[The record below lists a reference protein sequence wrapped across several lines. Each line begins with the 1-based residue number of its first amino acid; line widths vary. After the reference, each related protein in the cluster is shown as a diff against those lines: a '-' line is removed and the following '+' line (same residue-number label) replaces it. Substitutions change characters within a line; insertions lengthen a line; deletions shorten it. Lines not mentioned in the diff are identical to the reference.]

1 MSMNAKAAHTVEHA
15 FIGSLQKIL
24 NRTLSVRKVEHK
36 DSYNVAFISASE
48 IQLDLEKI
56 SKAQKE
62 VNRLILEGRK
72 ILHHSFSSLNEAKMK
87 LPNLRANEARLADA
101 EKITV
106 VEIENH
112 DVAACSMEHVNN
124 LSECIFFL
132 VTSLSKNASDYEI
145 KFMVGKNA
153 MDEAVNA
160 IEKINMICD
169 QIDANYNTV
178 EATIR
183 RLYTEREQ
191 YYGQLKKITNKMLN
205 EIPIQYFEKNN
216 VTVMEGFKNTGINIF
231 YAKGANITDDTLMLK
246 ELNANGGNISTD
258 RKSPQELIDEA
269 VSTAGKADVIVAVL
283 GESQGMS
290 GEAASRSEIG
300 LPESQENL
308 LKALVKTGKPV
319 VLVLMNGR
327 PLTLDWENRNVTA
340 M

>member
-1 MSMNAKAAHTVEHA
+1 MNTKAAHTAEHA

-24 NRTLSVRKVEHK
+24 NKTLNVRKVEHN
-36 DSYNVAFISASE
+36 DSYNVAFINASE
-48 IQLDLEKI
+48 IQLDFENV
-56 SKAQKE
+56 SMAQKE

-72 ILHHSFSSLNEAKMK
+72 ILHHSFPSLNEAKMK

-101 EKITV
+101 DKITV

-132 VTSLSKNASDYEI
+132 VTSLSKDGSDYEI

-183 RLYTEREQ
+183 RLYAEREQ

-205 EIPIQYFEKNN
+205 DIPIQHFEKNN
-216 VTVMEGFKNTGINIF
+216 IALISSILNNANWRIIQNFAGEKILEPRTIIILINIDE
-231 YAKGANITDDTLMLK
+231 GDTANLIF
-246 ELNANGGNISTD
+246 ARSTD
-258 RKSPQELIDEA
+258 VDLDCVKIFQNLRKNQ
-269 VSTAGKADVIVAVL
+269 
-283 GESQGMS
+283 
-290 GEAASRSEIG
+290 EIG
-300 LPESQENL
+300 LGG
-308 LKALVKTGKPV
+308 GKPNFV
-319 VLVLMNGR
+319 NAKIVKPMSDKVLQA
-327 PLTLDWENRNVTA
+327 LTEESLKLLSS
-340 M
+340 

>member
-56 SKAQKE
+56 SMAQNE

-72 ILHHSFSSLNEAKMK
+72 ILHHSFPSLNEAKMK

-132 VTSLSKNASDYEI
+132 VTGLSKNGSNFEI

-178 EATIR
+178 EATTR
-183 RLYTEREQ
+183 RVYNEREQ

-205 EIPIQYFEKNN
+205 EIPIQHVEKNTI
-216 VTVMEGFKNTGINIF
+216 TVISSIL
-231 YAKGANITDDTLMLK
+231 D
-246 ELNANGGNISTD
+246 NANWRIIQNFAGEKILEPRTIIILINMDDSDMANLIFARSAD
-258 RKSPQELIDEA
+258 VDLDCVKIFQNLIKNQEL
-269 VSTAGKADVIVAVL
+269 GR
-283 GESQGMS
+283 GG
-290 GEAASRSEIG
+290 
-300 LPESQENL
+300 
-308 LKALVKTGKPV
+308 GKPNFV
-319 VLVLMNGR
+319 NAKIVKPMSDKILQ
-327 PLTLDWENRNVTA
+327 TLAEESLKLLPS
-340 M
+340 

>member
-1 MSMNAKAAHTVEHA
+1 MSMNVKAAHTVEHA

-36 DSYNVAFISASE
+36 DSYNVAFIRASE

-56 SKAQKE
+56 SMAQKE

-132 VTSLSKNASDYEI
+132 VTSLSKNGSDYEI

-178 EATIR
+178 EATIK
-183 RLYTEREQ
+183 RLYIEREQ

-205 EIPIQYFEKNN
+205 EIPIQHFEK
-216 VTVMEGFKNTGINIF
+216 F
-231 YAKGANITDDTLMLK
+231 
-246 ELNANGGNISTD
+246 
-258 RKSPQELIDEA
+258 
-269 VSTAGKADVIVAVL
+269 
-283 GESQGMS
+283 
-290 GEAASRSEIG
+290 
-300 LPESQENL
+300 
-308 LKALVKTGKPV
+308 
-319 VLVLMNGR
+319 
-327 PLTLDWENRNVTA
+327 
-340 M
+340 

>member
-1 MSMNAKAAHTVEHA
+1 MSMNVKAAHTVEHA

-56 SKAQKE
+56 SMAQKE

-106 VEIENH
+106 IEIENH
-112 DVAACSMEHVNN
+112 DFAACSMEHVNN

-132 VTSLSKNASDYEI
+132 VTSLSKNGSDYEI

-178 EATIR
+178 EATIK
-183 RLYTEREQ
+183 RLYIEREQ

-205 EIPIQYFEKNN
+205 EIPIQHVEKNN
-216 VTVMEGFKNTGINIF
+216 ITLISSILNNTNWRIIQNFVGEKILEPRTIIILINIDE
-231 YAKGANITDDTLMLK
+231 GDMANLIFARSSDV
-246 ELNANGGNISTD
+246 ELDCVKIFQNL
-258 RKSPQELIDEA
+258 RKNQ
-269 VSTAGKADVIVAVL
+269 
-283 GESQGMS
+283 
-290 GEAASRSEIG
+290 EIG
-300 LPESQENL
+300 LGG
-308 LKALVKTGKPV
+308 GKPNFV
-319 VLVLMNGR
+319 NAKIVKPMSDKVLQA
-327 PLTLDWENRNVTA
+327 LTEKSLKLLPS
-340 M
+340 

>member
-1 MSMNAKAAHTVEHA
+1 MSMNTKAAHTAEHA

-24 NRTLSVRKVEHK
+24 NKTLSVRKVEHK

-56 SKAQKE
+56 SMAQKE

-132 VTSLSKNASDYEI
+132 VTSLSKNGSDYEI

-178 EATIR
+178 EATIK
-183 RLYTEREQ
+183 RLYVEREQ

-205 EIPIQYFEKNN
+205 EIPIQHVEKNN
-216 VTVMEGFKNTGINIF
+216 VNVISSILDNANWRIIQNFVGEKILEPRTIIILINIDE
-231 YAKGANITDDTLMLK
+231 GDMANLIFARSSDVDLDCVKIFQNL
-246 ELNANGGNISTD
+246 
-258 RKSPQELIDEA
+258 RKNQ
-269 VSTAGKADVIVAVL
+269 
-283 GESQGMS
+283 
-290 GEAASRSEIG
+290 EIG
-300 LPESQENL
+300 LGG
-308 LKALVKTGKPV
+308 GKPNFV
-319 VLVLMNGR
+319 NAKIVKPMSDKVLQA
-327 PLTLDWENRNVTA
+327 LTEKSLKLLPS
-340 M
+340 

>member
-1 MSMNAKAAHTVEHA
+1 MSMNVKAAHTVEHA

-56 SKAQKE
+56 SMAQKE

-132 VTSLSKNASDYEI
+132 VTSLSKNGSDYEI

-183 RLYTEREQ
+183 RLYDEREQ

-205 EIPIQYFEKNN
+205 EIPIQHVEKNN
-216 VTVMEGFKNTGINIF
+216 IILISSILNNTNWRIIQNFVGEKILEPRTIIILINIDE
-231 YAKGANITDDTLMLK
+231 GDMANLIFARSSDV
-246 ELNANGGNISTD
+246 ELDCVKIFQNL
-258 RKSPQELIDEA
+258 RKNQ
-269 VSTAGKADVIVAVL
+269 
-283 GESQGMS
+283 
-290 GEAASRSEIG
+290 EIG
-300 LPESQENL
+300 LGG
-308 LKALVKTGKPV
+308 GKPNFV
-319 VLVLMNGR
+319 NAKIVKPMSDKVLQA
-327 PLTLDWENRNVTA
+327 LTEESLKLSPS
-340 M
+340 